1 MAATAPR
8 PSKQAMAHAM
18 AQATAQAT
26 AQAMAAGAALSG
38 AAGILAP
45 RTLAAAYAIGSMEA

>member
-18 AQATAQAT
+18 AQAT